1 MSENIKNDTMS
12 TETQRKYP
20 RKSFR
25 KPVAVLYKG
34 TSNIVSGFE
43 IGEGGLSFQA
53 AEQIDLDQNI
63 IVNFFIPGGNF
74 FSLNA
79 VTRSAAEGDNRIHTY
94 GISFDNVSLALKR
107 EIRAYV
113 SMAGDVPK

>member
-1 MSENIKNDTMS
+1 MSIEL
-12 TETQRKYP
+12 QRKYP

-25 KPVAVLYKG
+25 KPVAVLYRG
-34 TSNIVSGFE
+34 QSNIVSGFE

-53 AEQIDLDQNI
+53 AEKIDLDQNI

-79 VTRSAAEGDNRIHTY
+79 VTRSSTEADDRVHTY

-113 SMAGDVPK
+113 SLK